1 MNHRRYHL
9 ELAAAFALYVALLV
23 ASNLLDDA
31 VHPTGGARIALS
43 LMPMIGAAAAAW
55 AVMRG
60 IWRLDE
66 MQRRIQL
73 DAIAISFL
81 ATAMVTFAWGFAEEA
96 GAPRLQA
103 FSVWPIMA
111 VFWLIGLAVARSR
124 YR

>member
-1 MNHRRYHL
+1 MKHRRYII
-9 ELAAAFALYVALLV
+9 ELTGGLALYAALLV
-23 ASNLLDDA
+23 ASNLIDDA
-31 VHPTGGARIALS
+31 YHLTGNARIALA
-43 LMPMIGAAAAAW
+43 LTPMIGAAVAAW

-81 ATAMVTFAWGFAEEA
+81 LTALLTFGWGFAEEA
-96 GAPRLQA
+96 GAPRQSA
-103 FSVWPIMA
+103 FMIWPLMA
-111 VFWLIGLAVARSR
+111 VGWLLGVLIARRR

>member
-1 MNHRRYHL
+1 MKHRRYHL
-9 ELAAAFALYVALLV
+9 ELAAAFALYVALLL

-31 VHPTGGARIALS
+31 LHPTGAARIALA
-43 LMPMIGAAAAAW
+43 LTPMIGAAAAGW

-81 ATAMVTFAWGFAEEA
+81 ATALVTFAWGFAEEA
-96 GAPRLQA
+96 GAPRLEA
-103 FSVWPIMA
+103 FYVWPIMA
-111 VFWLIGLAVARSR
+111 VFWLIGLVIARSR
-124 YR
+124 FR